1 MEIIYVLIPL
11 SFIFLAL
18 AIYLFFWAVNND
30 QFSDLEGP
38 SHSILFDDIE
48 KPEHPKKP
56 EPQKKEEDSDDT
68 HTNQ

>member
-38 SHSILFDDIE
+38 GHSILFDDRE
-48 KPEHPKKP
+48 KPEAP
-56 EPQKKEEDSDDT
+56 EPLSNEKDSEKN
-68 HTNQ
+68 TNT

>member
-38 SHSILFDDIE
+38 GHSILFDE
-48 KPEHPKKP
+48 KTPSESESKHEH
-56 EPQKKEEDSDDT
+56 EINTINDQKDS
-68 HTNQ
+68 

>member
-38 SHSILFDDIE
+38 SHSILFDD
-48 KPEHPKKP
+48 
-56 EPQKKEEDSDDT
+56 SDT
-68 HTNQ
+68 HQKNNEHESNATNDSKD